1 MPTRRDGTGAGG
13 GREKRVAGGER
24 PCLAKLDLGAGY
36 LGGAGQVRAA
46 VERLEGAEAWVVDLR
61 GNRGG
66 LVRGATEV
74 AWVLL
79 GRDALVAQVAAGHSQ
94 TRH

>member
-1 MPTRRDGTGAGG
+1 M
-13 GREKRVAGGER
+13 
-24 PCLAKLDLGAGY
+24 
-36 LGGAGQVRAA
+36 
-46 VERLEGAEAWVVDLR
+46 ERLEGAEAWVVDLR